1 MIRINILTIFPDF
14 FAEPLSLS
22 IPCRAARAGLA
33 IYRVVDLREYAHDR
47 HKTVDDEPYGGGAG
61 MVMKPEPFFEAVDDL
76 QPDGPVALMSARGA
90 HFRHRDAVRLSV
102 VPDLTLLCGH

>member
-22 IPCRAARAGLA
+22 IPGRAARAGLA
-33 IYRVVDLREYAHDR
+33 SYRVVDLREYAHDR
-47 HKTVDDEPYGGGAG
+47 HKTVDDEPYGGGTG

-76 QPDGPVALMSARGA
+76 RPDAPWRSCRPVELASATRT
-90 HFRHRDAVRLSV
+90 R
-102 VPDLTLLCGH
+102 CGSPWRPN